1 MITLDTSGLLAI
13 VRTDDP
19 FHGAF
24 VDAVRADPGPYI
36 IPAGILGEVTY
47 MLERT
52 TSLATEQTFLSD
64 VHDGAY
70 TVDWHVA
77 DLPRVQH
84 LLNKYHDLPLGFV
97 DAAVAVCAERYG
109 GRVLTTDRRHFDV
122 LARGERQ
129 LQVLPNL

>member
-1 MITLDTSGLLAI
+1 MLDTSGLLAI

-19 FHGAF
+19 FHGPF
-24 VDAVRADPGPYI
+24 VAAVRSDPGPYI

-64 VHDGAY
+64 VYDGAY
-70 TVDWHVA
+70 TVEWHVA
-77 DLPRVQH
+77 DLP
-84 LLNKYHDLPLGFV
+84 LGFA
-97 DAAVAVCAERYG
+97 DASVAACAERNG

-129 LQVLPNL
+129 LQVPPNL